1 MSTLLTIKL
10 RNILPHDIIKTKSIN
25 RFKAARSIHRRKIH
39 ETQQAKWTF
48 WLNRPY
54 TWDCC
59 KQEMFPS
66 TILELPC
73 FWPLSETGYLAKW
86 IFDLIQHSLFLNQL
100 WLLKN
105 WHYYFGLIA
114 NKRGVTYSIL
124 ERSMSKGTQI
134 YISLH
139 FFIKHLLCKNIPQ
152 RKQPVIFLVM
162 NGGQV
167 SFSTALKTLSS
178 FFMEKLGITLK
189 ATTVRYVK
197 VKEKEKKRF

>member
-1 MSTLLTIKL
+1 
-10 RNILPHDIIKTKSIN
+10 
-25 RFKAARSIHRRKIH
+25 
-39 ETQQAKWTF
+39 
-48 WLNRPY
+48 
-54 TWDCC
+54 
-59 KQEMFPS
+59 
-66 TILELPC
+66 
-73 FWPLSETGYLAKW
+73 
-86 IFDLIQHSLFLNQL
+86 
-100 WLLKN
+100 
-105 WHYYFGLIA
+105 
-114 NKRGVTYSIL
+114 
-124 ERSMSKGTQI
+124 MSKGTQI

-162 NGGQV
+162 NGGQL